1 MIKEIASLLENKGMI
16 GEAMKPTGC
25 SEQLGVR
32 LEEYLANIP
41 QRKYRSQWI
50 DTGNQ
55 IAVVHPETFFPFFFN
70 RSGSRIIKRCD
81 GKRTIRQIVLQEK
94 RTWPSIDRL
103 ELAKDVVRFFFL
115 LDELDLVEFRG

>member
-1 MIKEIASLLENKGMI
+1 MIKEIASLLENKGLI

-25 SEQLGVR
+25 SEQLEIR

-50 DTGNQ
+50 DTCNQ

-70 RSGSRIIKRCD
+70 RYGSRIIKRCN
-81 GKRTIRQIVLQEK
+81 GKRTIRQIVLQAK

-103 ELAKDVVRFFFL
+103 ELAKDIVRFFFL